1 MTDIPERFEIPEK
14 LKNLR
19 GELIYFS
26 LGSNASIYK
35 PLMNRLLKIF
45 SEIPHRF
52 IVSKGPTG
60 SEYELSANQ
69 YGENFLNQLSVL
81 QRASVFVTHGG
92 KLQ

>member
-14 LKNLR
+14 LKNLS

-26 LGSNASIYK
+26 LGSHSAIYK
-35 PLMNRLLKIF
+35 PMMNRLLKIF

-60 SEYELSANQ
+60 DQYVLSANQ

-81 QRASVFVTHGG
+81 QRTSVFLTHGG